1 MTTIKTDTNTYPE
14 NPKSIQLPP
23 AGGKYI
29 DDLSGVEVIRF
40 TDERDGNGGSFST
53 TYSVWDSF
61 NVNNTR
67 LWLFEQRGPYYV
79 AGFNPD
85 TFERVGPLE
94 EVVPARGAF
103 VDYET
108 AGWSSRPDII
118 FIAVDCQ
125 IWAYNCVTKSYD
137 TVADL
142 RPFFPAGARFNQLY
156 VSRDD
161 NRFAAV
167 VRSGSSGSG
176 DHGIMVYE
184 RSSSTIKLNVQIND
198 INGIT
203 MDKSGKFV
211 ILVRNDPEGQVKQR
225 IYNVDTG
232 AVELLISDPT
242 NGQPDYCIGH
252 NDCGND
258 FIVAGDQWRGAF
270 TARKLS
276 TPHDITMAWQYAT
289 SVGWILGWHVSCR
302 ADNES
307 WALVS
312 TFGGL
317 LKGGTTSP
325 DGPFVREIFQLG
337 VKPPF
342 TGQFRRLVHDRAN
355 WVHPNYWDT
364 PRGTISRDGRFLCWT
379 SNNNGPSGIA
389 RTEVMVARIEPA
401 PTDGT
406 TPPTP
411 EPPKPDPPKPDPQ
424 PPDPQPEPPKPPTG
438 SSVPVV
444 VITAPANNSTV
455 SGEITVTASVTDTA
469 RIIEVYLLVDGVVAG
484 GPLTAAPYQF
494 KLDTKKLADGNHSLL
509 VRAWNELATP
519 GDGKISVNVVNSP
532 APQPEPPIPPK
543 PCSISA
549 PASISIARNSSGK
562 IPVQLQ
568 DLTGPVTVTV
578 SGSDGQVTVTP
589 LTWNAGPSSTIKEF
603 GVKVKR
609 QSRSITFSSPC
620 GSVSV
625 KVNVVS

>member
-118 FIAVDCQ
+118 FITVDCQ

-167 VRSGSSGSG
+167 VRSGSSGSS

-232 AVELLISDPT
+232 AVEVLNSDS

-252 NDCGND
+252 NDCGSD
-258 FIVAGDQWRGAF
+258 YLTGGEGWRGSLVSRLMSA
-270 TARKLS
+270 
-276 TPHDITMAWQYAT
+276 PHNVQMVWQYSKT
-289 SVGWILGWHVSCR
+289 GWINFHISSR
-302 ADNES
+302 ADNDS
-307 WALVS
+307 WVLVS
-312 TFGGL
+312 AYGGSL
-317 LKGGTTSP
+317 SGGEWHD

-337 VKPPF
+337 VKEPF
-342 TGQFRRLVHDRAN
+342 VGHFRRLVHTRAN
-355 WVHPNYWDT
+355 WAQPNYWDT
-364 PRGTISRDGRFLCWT
+364 PRGVISRDGRFACWT
-379 SNNNGPSGIA
+379 SNNNGPSGSS
-389 RTEVMVARIEPA
+389 RTDVFVARFEPA
-401 PTDGT
+401 PTGS
-406 TPPTP
+406 TPP
-411 EPPKPDPPKPDPQ
+411 PDPQ
-424 PPDPQPEPPKPPTG
+424 PPEPQPPDPEPTPPDDR
-438 SSVPVV
+438 VPTVKLISPTDGAVV
-444 VITAPANNSTV
+444 A
-455 SGEITVTASVTDTA
+455 GRITVTSTVTDA
-469 RIIEVYLLVDGVVAG
+469 EVDSVYLLVDD
-484 GPLTAAPYQF
+484 LTRSVSHTTPYDLP
-494 KLDTKKLADGNHSLL
+494 LDTTKLSEGLHSLF
-509 VRAWNELATP
+509 VRAWSKGGKA
-519 GDGKISVNVVNSP
+519 GDSSTINIIVKNVP
-532 APQPEPPIPPK
+532 DPQPPT
-543 PCSISA
+543 PCTISA
-549 PASISIARNSSGK
+549 PVSVNIPRNG
-562 IPVQLQ
+562 
-568 DLTGPVTVTV
+568 TGEIGVTV
-578 SGSDGQVTVTP
+578 SGLTDSTVVSVIGSDGQVTVSPITKI
-589 LTWNAGPSSTIKEF
+589 AEPSSSILAFKVR
-603 GVKVKR
+603 VKK
-609 QSRSITFSSPC
+609 QSRTITFKSAC
-620 GSVSV
+620 GSVTV
-625 KVNVVS
+625 KVNVVG